1 MKAAPEAQR
10 RLLDLQAVDT
20 TIAQLRHR
28 RRQLPEH
35 AQVAAAQASRKRL
48 AEQITAARTRVGD
61 LEIEQAKSEA
71 DLVPVR
77 DRLARDNQRV
87 DSGTLTDPKQLS
99 AMLEEIE
106 HLVRRVSDLEDAQLE
121 VMERLEASQAELDE
135 LTARR
140 ASGDDELR
148 ELIGRRDAQ
157 LAELDAQ
164 VAEQQTSRD
173 AIAVAVPAELNAL
186 YAKVA
191 ERSGGQG
198 AAELV
203 NGRCT
208 GCQLTLNAADLTRF
222 RAAAADEVLRCEEC
236 NRILVRA

>member
-1 MKAAPEAQR
+1 MKAAPQAQR

-35 AQVAAAQASRKRL
+35 AQVAAAQAKRGAL
-48 AEQITAARTRVGD
+48 GERITAAKTRVSD
-61 LEIEQAKSEA
+61 LEAEQAKAEA
-71 DLVPVR
+71 DLTPVR
-77 DRLARDNQRV
+77 ERLERDRTRV
-87 DSGTLTDPKQLS
+87 DSGSLTDPKQLR

-106 HLVRRVSDLEDAQLE
+106 HLVRRISDLEDAELE
-121 VMERLEASQAELDE
+121 LMERLEASQAELDE

-140 ASGDDELR
+140 AAGDDELR
-148 ELIGRRDAQ
+148 ALLASRDA
-157 LAELDAQ
+157 LVAALDAQ
-164 VAEQQTSRD
+164 IAEQTTARDVIAAVLPADLLQT
-173 AIAVAVPAELNAL
+173 
-186 YAKVA
+186 YAKIA

-208 GCQLTLNAADLTRF
+208 GCQLTLNAADLTRYK
-222 RAAAADEVLRCEEC
+222 AAADDEVLRCEEC
-236 NRILVRA
+236 NRILVR